1 MLLTYIPFIFA
12 ESDDSNIHKI
22 CETSLSRCLDQIDA
36 QLNSVPKQSRV
47 WFQYKLYQYN
57 ALFQLVKLEQL
68 KQEIDPWIDVEDIP
82 LKFKINVYFYHA
94 KLLVNDGKAELT
106 RQYLNQTIDLLT
118 SISQLY
124 TDPMMTIQIAN
135 SLNYLGENQ
144 QGYDMLKAL
153 DKKFF
158 DRNDPLFK
166 LELYEN
172 LGHFSWRLGY
182 FDEHIE
188 LRLKALDAAKK
199 SLNKQDYAVAIYNVG
214 RAYQMVD
221 AYEDAFEYFKKSRK
235 WFLAEKDSYGAELA
249 LMRQAQ
255 LAMKQQ
261 KTGMVKA
268 ILKQIDLD
276 SIYQF
281 HQVELDV
288 LSGFISN

>member
-1 MLLTYIPFIFA
+1 
-12 ESDDSNIHKI
+12 
-22 CETSLSRCLDQIDA
+22 
-36 QLNSVPKQSRV
+36 
-47 WFQYKLYQYN
+47 
-57 ALFQLVKLEQL
+57 
-68 KQEIDPWIDVEDIP
+68 
-82 LKFKINVYFYHA
+82 
-94 KLLVNDGKAELT
+94 
-106 RQYLNQTIDLLT
+106 
-118 SISQLY
+118 
-124 TDPMMTIQIAN
+124 MMTIQIAN

-166 LELYEN
+166 LEFYEN

-199 SLNKQDYAVAIYNVG
+199 RLNKQDYAVAIYNVG

-221 AYEDAFEYFKKSRK
+221 AYEDAFEYFKKFRK
-235 WFLAEKDSYGAELA
+235 WFLAEKDNYGAELA

-261 KTGMVKA
+261 KNRHG
-268 ILKQIDLD
+268 
-276 SIYQF
+276 
-281 HQVELDV
+281 
-288 LSGFISN
+288 